1 MTGDLTI
8 RDLSTPGDYEQ
19 CVALQRDTWGDDFR
33 ELAPPALLQIAQKVG
48 GLAVGAFDAA
58 GSLVGFIFGLTGVRE
73 GQLTHWSH
81 MLAVREDARD
91 QGLGR
96 QLKMHQRERLRT
108 LGVRRIQWSY
118 DPLVAR
124 NANLNLNGLRVSVL
138 QYVRDMY
145 GENPLSKTDSVIGTD
160 RLVVEWIIA
169 APQAPPVPAPVPS
182 VATPVV
188 SPGTQ
193 GEDPALPD
201 AAEVL
206 VEIPW
211 DIQALKRSDPDAA
224 VAWRTSTRRAL
235 EHYLGRGY
243 HIAGFSRE
251 PDASRCYYVIR
262 GRGSGDD

>member
-1 MTGDLTI
+1 MKGPLTK
-8 RDLSTPGDYEQ
+8 PGFDTAAS
-19 CVALQRDTWGDDFR
+19 VALQRDTWGDDFR

-169 APQAPPVPAPVPS
+169 APQAPPVPAPV
-182 VATPVV
+182 
-188 SPGTQ
+188 
-193 GEDPALPD
+193 
-201 AAEVL
+201 EVL

-262 GRGSGDD
+262 GHGSGDD